1 MAIVRYAGNRMTG
14 VSSDTKPSSN
24 LITGTT
30 FHETNTD
37 DLYIWDGDSWN
48 IVAGDS
54 VAQTLSNKTLTAP
67 VLNGALSG
75 TSFLDED
82 DLNSDSA
89 TAVASQQSIKAYVTA
104 QVSGT
109 THAFK
114 NLVVSGQDNIVAD
127 SYADTLTIV
136 AGSGM
141 VITNNASTDTITF
154 TVSGITSVGAL
165 NSGSITSGFGAIDT
179 GSSNIT
185 TTGTISAGTLVVTG
199 TTTTVN
205 STTMTV
211 VDPLIHLQTASG
223 GGNLSSDT
231 NKDVGIVMEYH
242 NGSAAKEAFLGWD
255 DSAGK
260 LTFVP
265 DASITSEVVSG
276 SVGTIVANLEG
287 NVTGNV
293 TGSAGSATGNAAT
306 ATALATARTIG
317 GTSFDG
323 TANIAVALSTE
334 ATNVTASANNSTD
347 ETVYPTFVDG
357 ATGTQGIE
365 TDTGFTYNPSSGV
378 ITATQFTGAVSGNAT
393 TATTLATAR
402 TIGGTSFDGS
412 ANIAVA
418 LAATATAL
426 ATARTIGGV
435 SFDGTAN
442 INLPGVNSAGNQ
454 DTTGT
459 ATNATHVTVADNEST
474 NENNLITFIE
484 NASATGNVGLESD
497 GDFHY
502 NPSTGTVTATTFAG
516 ALTGNATTA
525 TTLATARTI
534 GGTSFDGSANIAVAL
549 AATATTL
556 ATARTIGGTSFDGS
570 ANIVPAT
577 ITVADTTDT
586 SSYVAL
592 FESATG
598 DLAPKTDAG
607 ITYNAGTGMLTAT
620 GFTGPLTGTAS
631 TATVATTVTTAVDT
645 TDDSTA
651 YVLLAN
657 AASGDQAVKTH
668 AKITFDTQY
677 GILNGINEIRV
688 EDAGSDSYGDP
699 SFCFAGDATTGI
711 GRLSTG
717 AMYMSVAA
725 REICTMHYTSDFGRF
740 MKFEQKT
747 GGNHQSICFDSVI
760 NVDHKSNGISMEVT
774 VGAAG
779 LGFMD
784 CAYVDTAGKFASA
797 DASATGTMPVVA
809 FHPHGTKTEDEVTRV
824 IIQGIIRDDTWNWT
838 IGGRLYVS
846 ETTGDLTQ
854 TAPSDDGDF
863 IQVVGIAL
871 TADSIYFN
879 PSLTTIESAG

>member
-14 VSSDTKPSSN
+14 VSGDTKPSSN

-37 DLYIWDGDSWN
+37 YLYIWDGDSWN

-54 VAQTLSNKTLTAP
+54 IAQTLANKTLTAP

-75 TSFLDED
+75 TAFLDED
-82 DLNSDSA
+82 NMSSDSA
-89 TAVASQQSIKAYVTA
+89 TAVASQQSIKAYV
-104 QVSGT
+104 QSLVSGT
-109 THAFK
+109 TEAFK
-114 NLVVSGQDNIVAD
+114 TLVVSGQDNIVAD
-127 SYADTLTIV
+127 ASADTLTIV

-323 TANIAVALSTE
+323 
-334 ATNVTASANNSTD
+334 
-347 ETVYPTFVDG
+347 
-357 ATGTQGIE
+357 
-365 TDTGFTYNPSSGV
+365 
-378 ITATQFTGAVSGNAT
+378 
-393 TATTLATAR
+393 
-402 TIGGTSFDGS
+402 
-412 ANIAVA
+412 
-418 LAATATAL
+418 
-426 ATARTIGGV
+426 
-435 SFDGTAN
+435 
-442 INLPGVNSAGNQ
+442 
-454 DTTGT
+454 
-459 ATNATHVTVADNEST
+459 
-474 NENNLITFIE
+474 
-484 NASATGNVGLESD
+484 
-497 GDFHY
+497 
-502 NPSTGTVTATTFAG
+502 
-516 ALTGNATTA
+516 
-525 TTLATARTI
+525 
-534 GGTSFDGSANIAVAL
+534 SANIAVAL

-586 SSYVAL
+586 TSFVGL

-668 AKITFDTQY
+668 AKITYDTQY

-774 VGAAG
+774 VGNAG

>member
-14 VSSDTKPSSN
+14 VSGDTKPSSN

-54 VAQTLSNKTLTAP
+54 IAQTLANKTLTAP

-75 TSFLDED
+75 TAFLDED
-82 DLNSDSA
+82 NMSSDSA
-89 TAVASQQSIKAYVTA
+89 TAVASQQSIKAYV
-104 QVSGT
+104 QSLVSGT
-109 THAFK
+109 TEAFK
-114 NLVVSGQDNIVAD
+114 TLVVSGQDNIVAD
-127 SYADTLTIV
+127 ASADTLTIV
-136 AGSGM
+136 AGTGM

-154 TVSGITSVGAL
+154 TVSGITTVGAL

-323 TANIAVALSTE
+323 
-334 ATNVTASANNSTD
+334 
-347 ETVYPTFVDG
+347 
-357 ATGTQGIE
+357 
-365 TDTGFTYNPSSGV
+365 
-378 ITATQFTGAVSGNAT
+378 
-393 TATTLATAR
+393 
-402 TIGGTSFDGS
+402 
-412 ANIAVA
+412 
-418 LAATATAL
+418 
-426 ATARTIGGV
+426 
-435 SFDGTAN
+435 
-442 INLPGVNSAGNQ
+442 
-454 DTTGT
+454 
-459 ATNATHVTVADNEST
+459 
-474 NENNLITFIE
+474 
-484 NASATGNVGLESD
+484 
-497 GDFHY
+497 
-502 NPSTGTVTATTFAG
+502 
-516 ALTGNATTA
+516 
-525 TTLATARTI
+525 
-534 GGTSFDGSANIAVAL
+534 SANIAVAL

-586 SSYVAL
+586 TSFVGL

-620 GFTGPLTGTAS
+620 GFTGPLTGTADVATVATTVTITANESTNEDNAIIFTSGGDVDGGNIGLESDGTLTYNPSTGTVTATTFVGALTGTAS

-668 AKITFDTQY
+668 AKITYDTQY

-774 VGAAG
+774 VGNAG